1 MSNFIECIRK
11 EDSSAMTNARQT
23 LLRKDAFV
31 RKKRY
36 FQNDVQILHIINTY
50 TRLETNKDLLI
61 FLKRINIHLQ
71 EFVKNLPK
79 TIPRS
84 DDFDNNIVQNIQPPT
99 IVNLENDENEN
110 IFD

>member
-1 MSNFIECIRK
+1 M
-11 EDSSAMTNARQT
+11 
-23 LLRKDAFV
+23 
-31 RKKRY
+31 
-36 FQNDVQILHIINTY
+36 
-50 TRLETNKDLLI
+50 RLWENKCDLIETNKDLLI

-79 TIPRS
+79 TIPRN
-84 DDFDNNIVQNIQPPT
+84 DDFDNDIVQNIQPPN